1 MSDWIVRAED
11 TGNPLLDND
20 GEPIRE
26 LTPDSADALL
36 DKGESIAEMATI
48 EKLWRFGHVIVDEA
62 QDLTP
67 MQWRMVAR
75 RARRRSMTI
84 VGDLAQR
91 SIGEPGAWT
100 DHLPDT
106 IGDFDYRELSVNYR
120 SPAEINDLA
129 AAILGE
135 LAPELTAPQS
145 IRSVGLP
152 PQAVRVADIGT
163 DLAEIVA
170 WERAENRT
178 GRTAV
183 IGAHAD
189 EVVPIRGVEW
199 FTARES
205 KGLEFDS
212 VVLVEPARMVDEEH
226 GLSLLYVAVTRT
238 TRKLT
243 IAHERDLPNV
253 LASVLNADGTITA

>member
-91 SIGEPGAWT
+91 SIGEPGAWA
-100 DHLPDT
+100 DHLPES
-106 IGDFDYRELSVNYR
+106 IGEFDYRELSVNYR
-120 SPAEINDLA
+120 SPAEINELA
-129 AAILGE
+129 AAILAD
-135 LAPELTAPQS
+135 LAPELTAPKS
-145 IRSVGLP
+145 IRAVGMRP
-152 PQAVRVADIGT
+152 ETVRVESLAT
-163 DLAEIVA
+163 DLSEIVA
-170 WERAENRT
+170 WERAENRA

-183 IGAHAD
+183 IGAEPD
-189 EVVPIRGVEW
+189 EVTEIRGVEW
-199 FTARES
+199 FSAREA

-212 VVLVEPARMVDEEH
+212 VVLVEPARLLDQEH

-238 TRKLT
+238 TKKLT
-243 IAHERDLPNV
+243 IVHERDLPEV
-253 LASVLNADGTITA
+253 LAQVLHAAAE

>member
-36 DKGESIAEMATI
+36 DKGESIAEMATL

-91 SIGEPGAWT
+91 SIGEPGAWR
-100 DHLPDT
+100 DHLPET

-129 AAILGE
+129 AAVLAE

-145 IRSVGLP
+145 IRAVGLP
-152 PQAVRVADIGT
+152 PQVVRVDSIGT
-163 DLAEIVA
+163 GLAEVVA
-170 WERAENRT
+170 WERAENRN

-183 IGAHAD
+183 IGADDA
-189 EVVPIRGVEW
+189 EVTPIRGVEW
-199 FTARES
+199 FTAREA

-212 VVLVEPARMVDEEH
+212 VVLVEPARMLDDEH

-238 TRKLT
+238 TKKLT
-243 IAHERDLPNV
+243 IVHERDLPDV
-253 LASVLNADGTITA
+253 LAGVLDVGGTLSA